1 LSIEEEKHVN
11 PILQTLIELQQVDS
25 VIFDIQQRLDEFPKL
40 LQRLDQQLAEH
51 EESLATVQKRLE
63 EQEKLRRSK
72 ELDVESRQAQ
82 IKKYQS
88 QLLQVKT
95 NKEYSALLTEIN
107 GLKTKNSLT
116 EDDILELMESIER
129 ARKAIVDAE
138 KEAEKEK
145 VKVAEVK
152 EAKHAEQAELGR
164 DLAKNQAQRE
174 EIAADVEGKVLNEY
188 TKLLKLR
195 NGVAVI
201 AVEDEGVCL
210 GCHVAVTPQMFAE
223 IKSGDFLHRCPTC
236 FRFLYWTDHANTPDG
251 EEAME

>member
-1 LSIEEEKHVN
+1 VN
-11 PILQTLIELQQVDS
+11 PTLQTLIKLQQVDS
-25 VIFDIQQRLDEFPKL
+25 VILGMQQHLDEFPKL

-51 EESLATVQKRLE
+51 EESLVTVRKRLE

-72 ELDVESRQAQ
+72 ELDVESRHEQ

-129 ARKAIVDAE
+129 ARNAIVDAQ
-138 KEAEKEK
+138 KEVEEEK

-152 EAKHAEQAELGR
+152 EAKHAEQAELETALTR
-164 DLAKNQAQRE
+164 DQAQRE
-174 EIAADVEGKVLNEY
+174 EIAANVEEKVLKEY
-188 TKLLKLR
+188 AKLLKLR

-201 AVEDEGVCL
+201 AVEDGGICL

-236 FRFLYWTDHANTPDG
+236 FRFLYWTDHANGSESEKAT
-251 EEAME
+251 E